1 VHIHRDGEQEEEV
14 ITPFFTLLDDIQC
27 DIRTDA
33 LFFFDHNG
41 ERIHASEQ
49 IEAIFGQS
57 LESLPT
63 HFDLLHPQPDT
74 STPPGS
80 KGLLLRLDR
89 PMGFAE
95 FLKAAEPCLT
105 TVESHRGVI
114 YKVSLKPLRGD
125 AGGEPLGL
133 LVSYKADASQGQR
146 SLLEALLET
155 LPVGVILA
163 DAEGN
168 IKLCNKETIRI
179 TERTE
184 WSSLYDTRPYILR
197 TPRGEVLDTNYG
209 PIKRTISL
217 GKKELRGETFLLDFG
232 GGKTRR
238 VVCDVRRI
246 EHDGEQLYIG
256 FFRDVTERYAR
267 ELRKDEFISIA
278 SHELRNPL
286 TPLKGLL
293 QIALQQHENEGE
305 VDRQLLVKSLKQV
318 DRLTKLVD
326 GLLDLSRLET
336 GRLSFAKQSTDLCEM
351 LEEFIVSWRSRHG
364 DDRFILDIPDKPITL
379 ELDAAGFEQVLNN
392 LLDNA
397 LRFSPEDEPII
408 MRARQDGEHVFL
420 EVEDHGVGL
429 DEETAQRVFER
440 FFQGDNSAKR
450 SGSLGLGLYI
460 SHKIVEEHNGNISIR
475 SERGERTVVEVSL
488 PLR

>member
-1 VHIHRDGEQEEEV
+1 MHIYRDGEPEGGSTSFLE
-14 ITPFFTLLDDIQC
+14 LLDEIQC
-27 DIRTDA
+27 DVRTDA

-41 ERIHASEQ
+41 ERIHASES
-49 IEAIFGQS
+49 IEGIFGQA
-57 LESLPT
+57 LEDLPQT
-63 HFDLLHPQPDT
+63 FDLLHPQPSD
-74 STPPGS
+74 SIPPGS
-80 KGLLLRLDR
+80 AGLLLQHEAPKRFSDFIATSAVSHATLR
-89 PMGFAE
+89 
-95 FLKAAEPCLT
+95 
-105 TVESHRGVI
+105 SHRGLT
-114 YKVSLKPLRGD
+114 YKVTLKPLINTKLD
-125 AGGEPLGL
+125 VPFGL
-133 LVSYKADASQGQR
+133 LVSYKAEASQGQR
-146 SLLEALLET
+146 TLLEALLEA
-155 LPVGVILA
+155 LPVGVLLS

-168 IKLCNKETIRI
+168 IKLCNNEAMRI

-197 TPRGEVLDTNYG
+197 TPRGEVLDTSYG

-238 VVCDVRRI
+238 VVCDVQRI
-246 EHDGEQLYIG
+246 EHDGEQLYVG
-256 FFRDVTERYAR
+256 FISDVTERYAR

-293 QIALQQHENEGE
+293 QIALQQQESDGE

-336 GRLSFAKQSTDLCEM
+336 GRLSYAKQPTELCEM
-351 LEEFIVSWRSRHG
+351 LEEFMGSWRTRHG
-364 DDRFILDIPDKPITL
+364 QERFVMDLPARPITL

-397 LRFSPEDEPII
+397 LRFSPEDEPIT
-408 MRARQDGEHVFL
+408 MRVRLEGEHVVI

-429 DEETAQRVFER
+429 DEATAKRVFER
-440 FFQGDNSAKR
+440 FYQGDNSATR

-460 SHKIVEEHNGNISIR
+460 SRKIVEEHNGKISIR